1 MSDIFN
7 NFFKQIA
14 RGDQIHDFQHAARLF
29 VDNNFRLS
37 PKSNWIYHVYFDIN
51 PQLTKIRDKNKLLE
65 HGMLVKAIDLPKFNI
80 QNKTLNEYNRPNIIQ
95 TKINYSDINITFHD
109 DMANVIRGL
118 WYDYLT
124 YYYRDLDIG
133 YSSSSGVVNP
143 VHQAPSLYSNTQRDL
158 LNKFGYSPRSFD
170 SQNEQQFIQA
180 IRIYSLHQKKFSE
193 YTLVNPIISSFSH
206 GSHDSKGSEGLDCSM
221 SVAYE
226 TVLYAS
232 GYVTTNTV
240 RGFADL
246 HYDKSPSPLT
256 PAGGGTNSI
265 MGPGGILSAVDEVIK
280 DGSAGNFGA
289 AAFKAFR
296 AVEKNK
302 NVDLRGLA
310 KTELTA
316 ALTDVLSLKDPRDK
330 FFIPTTGSLTNNNFP
345 GIQNASGSTNLA
357 SGGATSNGLSVNLK
371 SLGAGLGIGAGASIS
386 GIPPP
391 SVLSAGGVN
400 AGAFISPT
408 TGQGL
413 VDSIK
418 GAISGIGGKLS
429 GGSLNQVFNVN
440 KAGEVTSSVQQPSF
454 DFLADAVRKQQESLK
469 SLQSIEASGALT
481 NALSGLPQGVSTLT
495 GIPNGAAIFQTG
507 TSQLANFASKTSP
520 TSLLSQTPFSSGIVP
535 PSVNIASES
544 AKTFVTGSNPVTVT
558 PWNGGPLGSSTPPA
572 PDLGGT
578 I

>member
-7 NFFKQIA
+7 NFFKQLA

-37 PKSNWIYHVYFDIN
+37 PKSNWIYHVFFDIN
-51 PQLTKIRDKNKLLE
+51 PQLTKIRDKNKLVE
-65 HGMLVKAIDLPKFNI
+65 QGMLVKAIDLPKFNI

-109 DMANVIRGL
+109 DMANVIRGF

-133 YSSSSGVVNP
+133 YSSSSGTVNP
-143 VHQAPSLYSNTQRDL
+143 VHQTPSLYSNTQRDL

-193 YTLVNPIISSFSH
+193 YTLVNPMISSFSH
-206 GSHDSKGSEGLDCSM
+206 GSHDSKGGEGLDCLM

-232 GYVTTNTV
+232 GYVTPNTV

-310 KTELTA
+310 KTELTT

-345 GIQNASGSTNLA
+345 GIQNASGSTGLA
-357 SGGATSNGLSVNLK
+357 FGSAISNGLSVNLK
-371 SLGAGLGIGAGASIS
+371 SLGAGLGIGSGLS
-386 GIPPP
+386 GISPP
-391 SVLSAGGVN
+391 SVTAATNVGG
-400 AGAFISPT
+400 GAFISSS

-454 DFLADAVRKQQESLK
+454 DFLADAVRKQQENVK
-469 SLQSIEASGALT
+469 SLQSIEASSALT
-481 NALSGLPQGVSTLT
+481 TALSGLPQGVSGLT
-495 GIPNGAAIFQTG
+495 GIPNGASIFQTG
-507 TSQLANFASKTSP
+507 TSQLASFASSVSP
-520 TSLLSQTPFSSGIVP
+520 TSILSQTPFSSGIVP
-535 PSVNIASES
+535 PSTNIASES
-544 AKTFVTGSNPVTVT
+544 AKGFVTGANPVTLT
-558 PWNGGPLGSSTPPA
+558 PWNGGPLGSSTPP
-572 PDLGGT
+572 PPTLEGT

>member
-7 NFFKQIA
+7 NFFKQLA

-37 PKSNWIYHVYFDIN
+37 PKSNWIYHVFFDLN

-133 YSSSSGVVNP
+133 YSSSSGQVNP
-143 VHQAPSLYSNTQRDL
+143 VHQTPSLYSDTQRDL

-193 YTLVNPIISSFSH
+193 YTLVNPMISSFSH
-206 GSHDSKGSEGLDCSM
+206 GSHDSKGGEGLDCSM
-221 SVAYE
+221 SVTYE

-240 RGFADL
+240 KGFADL

-265 MGPGGILSAVDEVIK
+265 MGPGGILNAVDDIIK
-280 DGSAGNFGA
+280 DGSAGNFGG
-289 AAFKAFR
+289 AAFTAFR

-310 KTELTA
+310 KKELTT

-330 FFIPTTGSLTNNNFP
+330 FFIPSTGSLTNNNFP
-345 GIQNASGSTNLA
+345 GIQNASGST
-357 SGGATSNGLSVNLK
+357 GVATGSAISNGVSMNLK
-371 SLGAGLGIGAGASIS
+371 SLGAGLGIGTGMS
-386 GIPPP
+386 GILPP
-391 SVLSAGGVN
+391 SVAAATNVGG
-400 AGAFISPT
+400 GAFISPT

-413 VDSIK
+413 VDNIK

-454 DFLADAVRKQQESLK
+454 DFLADAVRKQQENVK
-469 SLQSIEASGALT
+469 SLQSIEASGSLT
-481 NALSGLPQGVSTLT
+481 TALSGLPQGVSAFT
-495 GIPNGAAIFQTG
+495 GIPNGAAVFQTG
-507 TSQLANFASKTSP
+507 SSQLVNFASGASP
-520 TSLLSQTPFSSGIVP
+520 SSILSQTPFSSGIVP
-535 PSVNIASES
+535 PSVSIASES
-544 AKTFVTGSNPVTVT
+544 AKSFVTGSNPVTLT

-572 PDLGGT
+572 PTLEGT

>member
-37 PKSNWIYHVYFDIN
+37 PKSNWIYHVFFDIN
-51 PQLTKIRDKNKLLE
+51 PQLTKIRDKNKLVE
-65 HGMLVKAIDLPKFNI
+65 QGMLVKAIDLPKFNI

-109 DMANVIRGL
+109 DMANVIRGF

-133 YSSSSGVVNP
+133 YSSSSGQVNP
-143 VHQAPSLYSNTQRDL
+143 VHQTPSLYSDTQRDL

-193 YTLVNPIISSFSH
+193 YTLVNPMIASFSH
-206 GSHDSKGSEGLDCSM
+206 GSHDSKGGEGLDCSM

-232 GYVTTNTV
+232 GYVTPNTV

-265 MGPGGILSAVDEVIK
+265 MGPGGILNAMDDIIK

-289 AAFKAFR
+289 AAFTAFR

-302 NVDLRGLA
+302 NVNLRGLA

-330 FFIPTTGSLTNNNFP
+330 FFIPSTGSLTNNNFP
-345 GIQNASGSTNLA
+345 GIQNASGSTGLA
-357 SGGATSNGLSVNLK
+357 TGSATSNGVSMNLK
-371 SLGAGLGIGAGASIS
+371 SLGAGLGIGAGLS
-386 GIPPP
+386 GISPP
-391 SVLSAGGVN
+391 SVTAATNVGG
-400 AGAFISPT
+400 GAFISPT

-413 VDSIK
+413 VDNIK

-454 DFLADAVRKQQESLK
+454 DFLADAVRKQQENVK
-469 SLQSIEASGALT
+469 SLQSIEASGSLT
-481 NALSGLPQGVSTLT
+481 TALSGLPQGVSAFT
-495 GIPNGAAIFQTG
+495 GIPNGAAVFQTG
-507 TSQLANFASKTSP
+507 SSQLANFASGVSP
-520 TSLLSQTPFSSGIVP
+520 ASILSQTPFSSGIVP
-535 PSVNIASES
+535 PSINIASES
-544 AKTFVTGSNPVTVT
+544 AKSFVTGSNPVTLT
-558 PWNGGPLGSSTPPA
+558 PWNGGSLGSSTPPA
-572 PDLGGT
+572 PTLAGT